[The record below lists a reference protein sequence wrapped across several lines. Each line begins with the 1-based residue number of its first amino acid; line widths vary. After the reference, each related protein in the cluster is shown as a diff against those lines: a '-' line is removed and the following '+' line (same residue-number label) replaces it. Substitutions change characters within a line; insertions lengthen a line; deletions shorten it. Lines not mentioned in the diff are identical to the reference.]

1 MQVISSSAMKNY
13 LSTIRSANP
22 LSAIVYGDHVKTFEA
37 FTLSKYNLNL
47 DDLLV
52 SVKEGKY
59 NIYEILNNFTFY
71 LQNEYHNKLS
81 TNTLRIRVRVVK
93 NFLEY
98 CDVDISDTKFRLKVR
113 LPKGVRNNKEAIDK
127 DDIRDILNSCSDIR
141 LKTFIVLLAGTGCRA
156 VEALSIRNKDLDLT
170 SSPAKVNL
178 RAEYT
183 KTRQDRSVF
192 LTKEMVIQLR
202 RWLDFK
208 YRKHRSCYSGDDGS
222 YKTEYITPKP
232 QPDDLV
238 FAVYGRPNPRT
249 LYVEVAIMY
258 ARMLDRIGK
267 GDREDNQRRR
277 KITLHSFRRFTK
289 STISDLGYSD
299 YSEWFIGHS
308 GSTYWRKK
316 ESEKAELFRK
326 IEPYLTF
333 LDYSELEAKGADI
346 ETKVEELKKEKQALR
361 ERYDTDIALLKDA
374 IYDMQQLLKDP
385 EKLAEIAKVSNLK
398 AV

>member
-22 LSAIVYGDHVKTFEA
+22 FSAIVYGNHVKAFEA

-52 SVKEGKY
+52 SVKEGKF
-59 NIYEILNNFTFY
+59 NIYGVLSDFAFF
-71 LQNEYHNKLS
+71 LQNEYQNKLS

-98 CDVDISDTKFRLKVR
+98 CDVDISDAKFRLKVR

-141 LKTFIVLLAGTGCRA
+141 LKTFVMLLAGSGCRS
-156 VEALSIRNKDLDLT
+156 VEALSIRNKDLDLS

-183 KTRQDRSVF
+183 KTKQDRSVF

-208 YRKHRSCYSGDDGS
+208 YRKHRSCYSGKDGS
-222 YKTEYITPKP
+222 YRTEYITPKP
-232 QPDDLV
+232 QLDDLV
-238 FAVYGRPNPRT
+238 FAVYGKPNPRT

-316 ESEKAELFRK
+316 ISEKAELFRK

-346 ETKVEELKKEKQALR
+346 ETKVEELKKEKQALK
-361 ERYDTDIALLKDA
+361 ERYDSDITLLKGA

-385 EKLAEIAKVSNLK
+385 EKLAEIAKLSKRKV
-398 AV
+398 V

>member
-1 MQVISSSAMKNY
+1 MHVISSSAMKNY
-13 LSTIRSANP
+13 LSPIRLANP
-22 LSAIVYGDHVKTFEA
+22 FSAIVYGDHVKTFEA
-37 FTLSKYNLNL
+37 FTLTKYNLSL

-52 SVKEGKY
+52 LVKEGKY
-59 NIYEILNNFTFY
+59 NIYEVLSDFTFY

-98 CDVDISDTKFRLKVR
+98 CDVDISDAKFRLKVR

-141 LKTFIVLLAGTGCRA
+141 LKTFVMLLAGTGCRA

-192 LTKEMVIQLR
+192 LTKEIVIQLR

-208 YRKHRSCYSGDDGS
+208 YRKHRSCYSAEDGT

-232 QPDDLV
+232 QPEHLV
-238 FAVYGRPNPRT
+238 FAVYDKPNPRT
-249 LYVEVAIMY
+249 LYVEIAIMY

-277 KITLHSFRRFTK
+277 KVTLHSFRRFTK

>member
-13 LSTIRSANP
+13 LSTIRSANQ
-22 LSAIVYGDHVKTFEA
+22 LSANVYRDHVKAFEA
-37 FTLSKYNLNL
+37 FTLSKYNLGL

-59 NIYEILNNFTFY
+59 NIYGVLSDFTFY
-71 LQNEYHNKLS
+71 LQNEYRNKLS

-93 NFLEY
+93 NFIEY
-98 CDVDISDTKFRLKVR
+98 CDVDISDAKFRLKVR
-113 LPKGVRNNKEAIDK
+113 LPKGIRNNKEAIDK

-141 LKTFIVLLAGTGCRA
+141 LKTFVMLLAGTGCRA

-170 SSPAKVNL
+170 SNPTKVNL

-208 YRKHRSCYSGDDGS
+208 YRKHRSCYSGEDGT
-222 YKTEYITPKP
+222 YRTEYITPKP
-232 QPDDLV
+232 QLDDLV
-238 FAVYGRPNPRT
+238 FAVYGKPNPRT

-267 GDREDNQRRR
+267 GDREDNQKRR

-316 ESEKAELFRK
+316 ISEKAQLFRK
-326 IEPYLTF
+326 VEPYLTF

-361 ERYDTDIALLKDA
+361 ERYDSDISLLKDA
-374 IYDMQQLLKDP
+374 MHDMQQLLRDP
-385 EKLAEIAKVSNLK
+385 AKLLK
-398 AV
+398 ALNENQIK

>member
-13 LSTIRSANP
+13 LSTIRSANQF
-22 LSAIVYGDHVKTFEA
+22 SAIVYRDHVKAFEA
-37 FTLSKYNLNL
+37 FTLSKYNLSL

-59 NIYEILNNFTFY
+59 NIYGVLSDFTFY
-71 LQNEYHNKLS
+71 LQNEYRNKLS

-98 CDVDISDTKFRLKVR
+98 CDVDISDAKFRLKVR
-113 LPKGVRNNKEAIDK
+113 LPKGIRNNKEAIDK

-141 LKTFIVLLAGTGCRA
+141 LKTFVMLLAGTGCRA

-170 SSPAKVNL
+170 SNPAKVNL

-183 KTRQDRSVF
+183 KTKQDRSVF
-192 LTKEMVIQLR
+192 LTKEIVIQLR

-208 YRKHRSCYSGDDGS
+208 YRKHRSCHTAEDGS
-222 YKTEYITPKP
+222 YRTEYITPKRHI
-232 QPDDLV
+232 DDLV
-238 FAVYGRPNPRT
+238 FAINGKPNPRT
-249 LYVEVAIMY
+249 LYVEIATMY
-258 ARMLDRIGK
+258 AAMLDRIGK

-277 KITLHSFRRFTK
+277 KITLHSFRRFAK

-299 YSEWFIGHS
+299 YSDWFIGHA

-316 ESEKAELFRK
+316 ESEKSALFRR

-333 LDYSELEAKGADI
+333 LDYSELKAKGADVQ
-346 ETKVEELKKEKQALR
+346 TKVEELETINQRLR
-361 ERYDTDIALLKDA
+361 ERDTMNTDA
-374 IYDMQQLLKDP
+374 I
-385 EKLAEIAKVSNLK
+385 SNLSDHVMK
-398 AV
+398 LMVEVQELKKQNK

>member
-13 LSTIRSANP
+13 LSTIRLANP
-22 LSAIVYGDHVKTFEA
+22 FSAIVYGDHVKTFEA

-59 NIYEILNNFTFY
+59 NIYEVLNDFTFY

-98 CDVDISDTKFRLKVR
+98 CDVDISDAKFRLKVR

-141 LKTFIVLLAGTGCRA
+141 LKTFVMLLAGTGCRA
-156 VEALSIRNKDLDLT
+156 VEALSIRNKDLWIT

-192 LTKEMVIQLR
+192 LTKEMVIQLK

-208 YRKHRSCYSGDDGS
+208 YRKHRSCYREKDGS
-222 YKTEYITPKP
+222 YRTEYIMPKP

-238 FAVYGRPNPRT
+238 FAVYGKPNPRT
-249 LYVEVAIMY
+249 LYVQIATMY
-258 ARMLDRIGK
+258 ATMLDRIGK

-277 KITLHSFRRFTK
+277 KVTLHSFRRFTK

-299 YSEWFIGHS
+299 YSEWFIGHA

-316 ESEKAELFRK
+316 ISEKAELFRK

-361 ERYDTDIALLKDA
+361 ERYDSDIALLKDA
-374 IYDMQQLLKDP
+374 IYDMQQLLKNP
-385 EKLAEIAKVSNLK
+385 EKLAEIAKVSNQG